1 MTVKRLELECFR
13 SAERVAFGEDFVF
26 DSRMNIFYGDN
37 GAGKSTILDAL
48 SLALSWLPA
57 KIRTLSGVGA
67 GIKESDIRNNEFSSG
82 ISVIVA
88 HDGKEYAWM
97 FRKVRKGVALAPEK
111 SDYSGAS
118 ELAKGF
124 VSAGYLNGKGLP
136 VLVSYPVTRAV
147 LDIPLK
153 IRNKHQFEPFN
164 AYDEAFSGAANFRV
178 FFEWFRNREDIEN
191 QTARDNGGVIL
202 KDRQLDAVRRAIEA
216 FLPDIKDLRIMREP
230 SLHMQAMK
238 RGNPLRVDQLSDGEK
253 CLLAMVGDL
262 ARRLAIANSVTE
274 SDPLNGE
281 GVVLI
286 DEIDLHL
293 HPSWQRDVV
302 PQLLNTFPNCQFFLS
317 THSPL
322 VLNNVHPG
330 NLFLVRESD
339 GRMNISRPR
348 ASFGKSVV
356 RVLEDVMGLESSIP
370 DSVASP
376 LRDIFNAIAANN
388 LEEARR
394 CISEL
399 KGRGFEDPEL
409 TRAEVL
415 IRRREVLGK

>member
-1 MTVKRLELECFR
+1 MTVDRLGLDFFR
-13 SAERVAFGEDFVF
+13 SAEKIVFGDDYAF
-26 DSRMNIFYGDN
+26 DSRINVFYGDN

-48 SLALSWLPA
+48 SLALSWVPA
-57 KIRTLSGVGA
+57 KIRTLSGAGG
-67 GIKESDIRNNEFSSG
+67 GIKESDIRNSEFSSG
-82 ISVIVA
+82 ISVVVS
-88 HDGKEYAWM
+88 HDGKEYAWL
-97 FRKVRKGVALAPEK
+97 FRKVRKGVALVSEK

-118 ELAKGF
+118 GIAKAF
-124 VSAGYLNGKGLP
+124 IANGTKGLP

-153 IRNKHQFEPFN
+153 IRSKHQFEAFN
-164 AYDEAFSGAANFRV
+164 AYDEAFSGAANFRI

-191 QTARDNGGVIL
+191 QTARDNGGIIVR
-202 KDRQLDAVRRAIEA
+202 DRQLDAVRRAIEA
-216 FLPDIKDLRIMREP
+216 FLPDISDLRIMREP

-238 RGNPLRVDQLSDGEK
+238 YGSPLRVDQLSDGEK

-262 ARRLAIANSVTE
+262 ARRLAIANSATG
-274 SDPLNGE
+274 SDPLCGE

-302 PQLLNTFPNCQFFLS
+302 PRLLNTFPNCQFFLS

-322 VLNNVHPG
+322 VLNNVHPD
-330 NLFLVRESD
+330 NLFLVKESD

-348 ASFGKSVV
+348 ASFGKSVA

-376 LRDIFNAIAANN
+376 LRDIFNAIASND
-388 LEEARR
+388 LEKAQKG
-394 CISEL
+394 IAEL
-399 KGRGFEDPEL
+399 RSKGYDDPEL
-409 TRAEVL
+409 SRAEVL
-415 IRRREVLGK
+415 IRRHEVLGK